1 MSLRGAVGFA
11 DWGDK
16 RNNKSS
22 KNLLTKYVNGVN
34 MNTTYERKNIMQF
47 IICATSDKLCD
58 SICDTNGI
66 VLLHSISV
74 WYLFFKK

>member
-34 MNTTYERKNIMQF
+34 MNTTYERNYTMF
-47 IICATSDKLCD
+47 TSAYELNRAYDSMHRVYGFAFLC
-58 SICDTNGI
+58 S
-66 VLLHSISV
+66 LSA
-74 WYLFFKK
+74 